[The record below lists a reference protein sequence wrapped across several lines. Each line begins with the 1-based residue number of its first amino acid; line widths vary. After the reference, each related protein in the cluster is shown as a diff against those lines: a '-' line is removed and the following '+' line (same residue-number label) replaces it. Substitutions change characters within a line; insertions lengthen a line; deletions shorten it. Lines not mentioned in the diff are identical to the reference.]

1 MDYFG
6 RTQNA
11 VELQNKAEAEEQV
24 KLAVMGSYDNN
35 GNLDKRKLND
45 NLADI
50 PGIKHNGEEMK
61 KGEDIVLP
69 TDIVVNGYIVHI
81 DDKGNVTITTET
93 SKEETDNKKIE
104 IGDLV
109 AYDPTISNK
118 EGTQQIESDKLQY
131 VSLKGTGTSHGNG
144 NSDQTF
150 TAKASRSGGPKWK
163 ILDID
168 GDTITLISDGV
179 VKTDSNTNFTL
190 YGAIGYLYAEQELNE
205 ICKIYG
211 YGYGAD
217 TSKTVTCNI
226 GGPKDDNTI
235 VEIPGTGA
243 RSIAIEDINKI
254 AKVGETKNGT
264 TITTSFKD
272 LNSSYGDKTNPTSNV
287 YYPTK
292 TKDNGNSG
300 VAGVKQL
307 TYTLYEYNKSY
318 IPDDNKI
325 KETLFNGNYWV
336 ASRHI
341 SAFSSTTGHH
351 VMYINGISVS
361 NPTLCYGRTTKLE
374 DRKLSDIGNIGAV
387 RPVVILKSNIID
399 TSIGYDENTG
409 WKLK

>member
-6 RTQNA
+6 KTQNA

-50 PGIKHNGEEMK
+50 PGIKHNGENMK
-61 KGEDIVLP
+61 KGEELVLP
-69 TDIVVNGYIVHI
+69 TDVVVNGYIVHI
-81 DDKGNVTITTET
+81 DDKGNVTLTTKT
-93 SKEETDNKKIE
+93 SEEEINNRKIE

-131 VSLKGTGTSHGNG
+131 VSPKGTGAIHGNG
-144 NSDQTF
+144 NGNQTF
-150 TAKASRSGGPKWK
+150 TAKASNNGGPKWRT
-163 ILDID
+163 LDID
-168 GDTITLISDGV
+168 GDTITLISDEV
-179 VKTDSNTNFTL
+179 IKTDSNTNFTL

-217 TSKTVTCNI
+217 TSKSITCNI
-226 GGPKDDNTI
+226 GGPKDDDTI
-235 VEIPGTGA
+235 VEISGTGA

-264 TITTSFKD
+264 TITTSFKE
-272 LNSSYGDKTNPTSNV
+272 LNSSYGNTTIPTSNV

-300 VAGVKQL
+300 LAGVKQL
-307 TYTLYEYNKSY
+307 THTAYAYDKTC

-325 KETLFNGNYWV
+325 KETLFNENYWI
-336 ASRHI
+336 ASRCFRPD
-341 SAFSSTTGHH
+341 SNYCNFSVRVVYNKNRAGNAVVCTGYSNKLNLLSTDVLT
-351 VMYINGISVS
+351 Y
-361 NPTLCYGRTTKLE
+361 
-374 DRKLSDIGNIGAV
+374 AV
-387 RPVVILKSNIID
+387 RPVVILKSNVID
-399 TSIGYDENTG
+399 IGAGYDENAG
-409 WKLK
+409 WQLK